1 MIKLRFYLRKDLRSN
16 DGLHHVFMDI
26 AFNGNRI
33 RKPVTGVKVKT
44 NHWISDLQRV
54 RKPGK
59 NEGYNF
65 CDEFNLKL
73 DELHAT
79 VTEIKKSVLVNN
91 NKLSDEF
98 IIERLQN
105 PNKIKADRKDFWA
118 IYQEYLDMSSTMKAR
133 NTIKGITTAFK
144 FLEKYCHEKKIK
156 ANFEEINQSFFE
168 KFRKYAFDEKGLG
181 DNYFAKII
189 SSLKAFMSWAHDF
202 NYHSNL
208 TYKKFKAAERETE
221 VIYLTIEELFRL
233 YRFPFTSKKLSHVR
247 DFYCFGCFTGLRFSD
262 LVGLT
267 IAHIKGDYI
276 IKTIQK
282 TQELD
287 SKIPLSLHAKEIL
300 AKYEDTIY
308 ETLPKISHQKFNDY
322 IKECCRLAG
331 IDSLVTKVRFSGGK
345 RTDEAFPKWQL
356 ITSHTARKTFV
367 TNSLIL
373 GMKEMVI
380 RNITGHKKEENFKRY
395 VKIADSLKRD
405 EMVSTWSKI
414 QL

>member
-1 MIKLRFYLRKDLRSN
+1 MRLRFYLRKDLKTN
-16 DGLHHVFMDI
+16 DGLLHVFMDI
-26 AFNGNRI
+26 SFNGTRI
-33 RKPVTGVKVKT
+33 RKPVPGVKVKT

-73 DELHAT
+73 DQLHAT
-79 VTEIKKSVLVNN
+79 VTEIKKSVLVND
-91 NKLSDEF
+91 NKLSDQF
-98 IIERLQN
+98 ILDRLRN
-105 PNKIKADRKDFWA
+105 PNKIRIDRKDFWA
-118 IYQEYLDMSSTMKAR
+118 IYQEYLDLSATMKAR

-144 FLEKYCHEKKIK
+144 FLQKYCAVKKIK

-168 KFRKYAFDEKGLG
+168 KFRKYAFEERSLG

-189 SSLKAFMSWAHDF
+189 SSLKAFMSWAHEL

-208 TYKKFKAAERETE
+208 AYKKFRAAERETE
-221 VIYLTIEELFRL
+221 VIYLTIDELFKL
-233 YRFPFTSKKLSHVR
+233 YRFPFASRKLAHVR

-262 LVGLT
+262 LIGLT
-267 IAHIKGDYI
+267 RAHIKGDYI

-287 SKIPLSLHAKEIL
+287 ARIPLSLHAKEIL
-300 AKYEDTIY
+300 AKYQDTAY

-331 IDSLVTKVRFSGGK
+331 IDSLVNKVRFSGGK

-367 TNSLIL
+367 TNSIIL

-395 VKIADSLKRD
+395 VKIADNVKKH
-405 EMVSTWSKI
+405 EIENTWNTAGV
-414 QL
+414 

>member
-1 MIKLRFYLRKDLRSN
+1 MIRLRFYLRKDLRST

-33 RKPVTGVKVKT
+33 RKPVPGVKVKI
-44 NHWISDLQRV
+44 NHWIPDIQRV
-54 RKPGK
+54 RRPGK
-59 NEGYNF
+59 NESYNF
-65 CDEFNLKL
+65 CEEFNLKL
-73 DELHAT
+73 EELHAF

-91 NKLSDEF
+91 HSLSEEY
-98 IIERLQN
+98 ILERLQN

-118 IYQEYLDMSSTMKAR
+118 IYEEYIFLSSTVKAK

-144 FLEKYCHEKKIK
+144 FLKNYCSENRIKI
-156 ANFEEINQSFFE
+156 NFEEVNQTFFE
-168 KFRKYAFDEKGLG
+168 RFRKYAFDDRNVG

-189 SSLKAFMSWAHDF
+189 SSLKAFMSWAHEC

-208 TYKKFKAAERETE
+208 AYKKFKATERETE
-221 VIYLTIEELFRL
+221 VIYLTIDELFTL
-233 YRFPFTSKKLSHVR
+233 YRFPFTSRKLSHVK

-262 LVGLT
+262 LVSLRSS
-267 IAHIKGDYI
+267 HIQGDYI

-282 TQELD
+282 TQELN
-287 SKIPLSLHAKEIL
+287 SKIPLSVHAKEIL
-300 AKYEDTIY
+300 ARYRDTVY

-331 IDSLVTKVRFSGGK
+331 INQPTTVVRFSGGE
-345 RTDEAFPKWQL
+345 RTELVFPKWKL

-395 VKIADSLKRD
+395 VKIADNIKKH
-405 EMVSTWSKI
+405 EIENTWNTAGV
-414 QL
+414 

>member
-1 MIKLRFYLRKDLRSN
+1 MDL
-16 DGLHHVFMDI
+16 
-26 AFNGNRI
+26 
-33 RKPVTGVKVKT
+33 
-44 NHWISDLQRV
+44 
-54 RKPGK
+54 
-59 NEGYNF
+59 
-65 CDEFNLKL
+65 
-73 DELHAT
+73 
-79 VTEIKKSVLVNN
+79 
-91 NKLSDEF
+91 
-98 IIERLQN
+98 
-105 PNKIKADRKDFWA
+105 
-118 IYQEYLDMSSTMKAR
+118 SSTVKAK
-133 NTIKGITTAFK
+133 NTIKGITTTFK
-144 FLEKYCHEKKIK
+144 FLEIYCSEKKVRL
-156 ANFEEINQSFFE
+156 NFEEISQNFFE
-168 KFRKYAFDEKGLG
+168 RFRKYAFDDKKIG
-181 DNYFAKII
+181 DNYFAKIV

-208 TYKKFKAAERETE
+208 AYKKFKATERETE

-233 YRFPFTSKKLSHVR
+233 YRFQFTSRKLSHVR

-267 IAHIKGDYI
+267 SAHIQGDYI

-282 TQELD
+282 TQALD

-300 AKYEDTIY
+300 AKYEDTVY

-331 IDSLVTKVRFSGGK
+331 IDTLVMKVRFSGSK
-345 RTDEAFPKWQL
+345 RTEVAFPKWQL

-380 RNITGHKKEENFKRY
+380 RNITGHKKEENFRRY
-395 VKIADSLKRD
+395 VKIADNLKRE

-414 QL
+414 LL